1 MWKGIETLMKRE
13 AEGGG
18 VAVWWRGVGG
28 WGGMDCSFKEEAF
41 ELVENDKTCLVIQVI
56 Y

>member
-1 MWKGIETLMKRE
+1 MERHRNSYEKRGR
-13 AEGGG
+13 GGRDG
-18 VAVWWRGVGG
+18 SVVAGGGG